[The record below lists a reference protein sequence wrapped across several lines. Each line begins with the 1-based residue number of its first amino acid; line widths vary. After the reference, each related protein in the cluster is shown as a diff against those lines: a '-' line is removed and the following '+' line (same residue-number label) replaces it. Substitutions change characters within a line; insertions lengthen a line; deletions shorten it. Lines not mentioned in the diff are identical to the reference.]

1 MEAARRQGLG
11 SQLDFATGFNI
22 LGQSMAHA
30 YTPGLKVTARAVVKK
45 QRRLPLPG
53 ETLVEKGHKVKGDDI
68 VARTAL
74 PGNVQTVN
82 VAGLLGVPP
91 EDVPSLMMK
100 KAGDSVAKDEVM
112 ALSKGLFGLFKS
124 EVKSPVAGTVE
135 NVSSITGQVILREP
149 PEPVQVDAYI
159 EGAVSEVIPREG
171 VVVETEASF
180 VQGIFGVGGEVRGV
194 IRMIVDKPDVVV
206 TAAQIPDDCKG
217 QVLVG
222 GSLVRY
228 DAIERAVKLGAKAI
242 VVGGIED
249 ATLRSFLGYDIG
261 VAITGSEKKGL
272 TIVATEG
279 FGEMRMAQRTFE
291 LLQSLAGKMASV
303 NGATQIRAG
312 VIRPEVIVPA
322 DTKLGEIK
330 QSTAE
335 GGLALGMPVRIIRQP
350 NFGRIGT
357 VTSLPVELQ
366 TIETEAKA
374 RVLGV
379 ELEDGTKVLL
389 PRANVEIIES

>member
-1 MEAARRQGLG
+1 MVR
-11 SQLDFATGFNI
+11 
-22 LGQSMAHA
+22 
-30 YTPGLKVTARAVVKK
+30 K

-53 ETLVEKGHKVKGDDI
+53 ETLVDKGHKVKGDDI

-100 KAGDSVAKDEVM
+100 KAGEAVAKGEMM
-112 ALSKGLFGLFKS
+112 ALSKGFFGLFKS
-124 EVKSPVAGTVE
+124 EVKAPVDGTVE

-159 EGAVSEVIPREG
+159 EGVVSEVIPREG

-180 VQGIFGVGGEVRGV
+180 VQGIFGVGGEVRGI
-194 IRMIVDKPDVVV
+194 IRMIVDQPDMVV

-222 GSLVRY
+222 GSLVKY

-249 ATLRSFLGYDIG
+249 STLRSFLGYDIG
-261 VAITGSEKKGL
+261 ADSAKDVRPAEVACGQDGIG
-272 TIVATEG
+272 
-279 FGEMRMAQRTFE
+279 QRRDPD
-291 LLQSLAGKMASV
+291 SGRRNPARGDCAG
-303 NGATQIRAG
+303 
-312 VIRPEVIVPA
+312 
-322 DTKLGEIK
+322 
-330 QSTAE
+330 
-335 GGLALGMPVRIIRQP
+335 
-350 NFGRIGT
+350 
-357 VTSLPVELQ
+357 
-366 TIETEAKA
+366 
-374 RVLGV
+374 
-379 ELEDGTKVLL
+379 
-389 PRANVEIIES
+389 

>member
-1 MEAARRQGLG
+1 
-11 SQLDFATGFNI
+11 
-22 LGQSMAHA
+22 MAHA
-30 YTPGLKVTARAVVKK
+30 YTPGLKVTARTLVRK

-53 ETLVEKGHKVKGDDI
+53 ETLVEEGRKVTGDDI

-74 PGNVQTVN
+74 PGNVETVN

-91 EDVPSLMMK
+91 EDVPALMLK
-100 KAGDSVAKDEVM
+100 QSGETVAKDEVM

-124 EVKSPVAGTVE
+124 VVKAPVAGTVE
-135 NVSSITGQVILREP
+135 SISSITGQVILREP
-149 PEPVQVDAYI
+149 PEPVQVDAYL
-159 EGAVSEVIPREG
+159 EGVVSEVIPREG

-194 IRMIVDKPDVVV
+194 IRMIVDSPDVVV
-206 TAAQIPDDCKG
+206 TASLIPEDCKG

-222 GSLVRY
+222 GSLVKY

-261 VAITGSEKKGL
+261 VAITGSESKGL
-272 TIVATEG
+272 TLVATEG
-279 FGEMRMAQRTFE
+279 FGEMRMAQRTFD
-291 LLQSLAGKMASV
+291 LLESLVGKMASV

-312 VIRPEVIVPA
+312 VIRPEVIVPSDA
-322 DTKLGEIK
+322 RGGEMK

-350 NFGRIGT
+350 NFGKIGK
-357 VTSLPVELQ
+357 VTGLPVELQ
-366 TIETEAKA
+366 PIETEAKA
-374 RVLGV
+374 RVLEV
-379 ELEDGTKVLL
+379 ELDDGQRVLM

>member
-1 MEAARRQGLG
+1 
-11 SQLDFATGFNI
+11 
-22 LGQSMAHA
+22 MAHA
-30 YTPGLKVTARAVVKK
+30 YTPGLKVTGRTLVRK

-53 ETLVEKGHKVKGDDI
+53 ETLANKGQRVKGDDI

-100 KAGDSVAKDEVM
+100 KAGDAVAKDEVM
-112 ALSKGLFGLFKS
+112 ALSKGFFGLFKS
-124 EVKSPVAGTVE
+124 EVKAPVSGTVE
-135 NVSSITGQVILREP
+135 NVSSITGQVILREA

-159 EGAVSEVIPREG
+159 EGLVSDVIPREG

-194 IRMIVDKPDVVV
+194 VRVIVDRPDVVV
-206 TAAQIPDDCKG
+206 TAAMIPSDCNG
-217 QVLVG
+217 QVLIG
-222 GSLVRY
+222 GSLVKY
-228 DAIERAVKLGAKAI
+228 DAIEKAVKLGVKAI

-249 ATLRSFLGYDIG
+249 STLRSFLGYDIG

-272 TIVATEG
+272 TVVATEG
-279 FGEMRMAQRTFE
+279 FGEMRMAQRTFD
-291 LLQSLAGKMASV
+291 LLKSLAGRMASV

-312 VIRPEVIVPA
+312 VIRPEVIVPS
-322 DTKLGEIK
+322 DTNLGEIK

-350 NFGRIGT
+350 NFGKIGK

-374 RVLGV
+374 RVL
-379 ELEDGTKVLL
+379 
-389 PRANVEIIES
+389 

>member
-1 MEAARRQGLG
+1 
-11 SQLDFATGFNI
+11 
-22 LGQSMAHA
+22 MAHA
-30 YTPGLKVTARAVVKK
+30 YTPGLKVTARALVKK

-53 ETLVEKGHKVKGDDI
+53 ETLVAKGAKVKGDDV

-100 KAGDSVAKDEVM
+100 KAGDTVAKDEVM
-112 ALSKGLFGLFKS
+112 ALSKGFFGLFKS
-124 EVKSPVAGTVE
+124 EVKAPVAGTVE

-159 EGAVSEVIPREG
+159 EGVVSDVIPHEG
-171 VVVETEASF
+171 VVVEAQASF
-180 VQGIFGVGGEVRGV
+180 VQGIFGVGGEVRGF
-194 IRMIVDKPDVVV
+194 IRMIVDDPGTVV

-217 QVLVG
+217 QVLIG
-222 GSLVRY
+222 GSLVKY
-228 DAIERAVKLGAKAI
+228 DAIERALEQGAKAI

-249 ATLRSFLGYDIG
+249 STLRSFLGYDIG
-261 VAITGSEKKGL
+261 VAITGSENKGL
-272 TIVATEG
+272 TLVATEG

-291 LLQSLAGKMASV
+291 LLKSLVGKMASV

-322 DTKLGEIK
+322 DTRESEIK

-350 NFGRIGT
+350 NFGKIGK

-366 TIETEAKA
+366 TIETEAKV
-374 RVLGV
+374 RVLEV
-379 ELEDGTKVLL
+379 ELEDGRRVLL

>member
-1 MEAARRQGLG
+1 
-11 SQLDFATGFNI
+11 
-22 LGQSMAHA
+22 MAHA
-30 YTPGLKVTARAVVKK
+30 YTPGLKVTARTLVRK

-53 ETLVEKGHKVKGDDI
+53 ETLVDKGHQVKGDDI

-91 EDVPSLMMK
+91 EDVPSLMSK
-100 KAGDSVAKDEVM
+100 KSGDAVAKDEVM
-112 ALSKGLFGLFKS
+112 ALSKGFFGLFKS
-124 EVKSPVAGTVE
+124 EVKAPVAGTVE

-159 EGAVSEVIPREG
+159 QGTVSEVIPREG

-194 IRMIVDKPDVVV
+194 IRMIVEQPDVVV
-206 TAAQIPDDCKG
+206 TAALIPDDCKG
-217 QVLVG
+217 QVLIG
-222 GSLVRY
+222 GSLVKY
-228 DAIERAVKLGAKAI
+228 DAIERAVKLG
-242 VVGGIED
+242 VGGIED

-272 TIVATEG
+272 TVVATEG

-291 LLQSLAGKMASV
+291 LLKSLVGKMASV

-322 DTKLGEIK
+322 ETNLGEI
-330 QSTAE
+330 
-335 GGLALGMPVRIIRQP
+335 
-350 NFGRIGT
+350 
-357 VTSLPVELQ
+357 
-366 TIETEAKA
+366 
-374 RVLGV
+374 
-379 ELEDGTKVLL
+379 
-389 PRANVEIIES
+389 

>member
-1 MEAARRQGLG
+1 
-11 SQLDFATGFNI
+11 
-22 LGQSMAHA
+22 MAHA
-30 YTPGLKVTARAVVKK
+30 YTPGLKVTARTLVKK

-53 ETLVEKGHKVKGDDI
+53 ETLVDKGHQVKGDDI

-100 KAGDSVAKDEVM
+100 KSGDAVAKDEVM
-112 ALSKGLFGLFKS
+112 ALSKGFFGLFKS
-124 EVKSPVAGTVE
+124 EVKAPVAGTVE
-135 NVSSITGQVILREP
+135 NISSITGQVILREP

-159 EGAVSEVIPREG
+159 QGTVSEVIPREG

-206 TAAQIPDDCKG
+206 TAALIPDDCKG
-217 QVLVG
+217 QVLIG
-222 GSLVRY
+222 GSLVKY

-272 TIVATEG
+272 TVVATEG

-291 LLQSLAGKMASV
+291 LLKSLVGKMASV

-322 DTKLGEIK
+322 DTNLGEIK

-350 NFGRIGT
+350 NFGKIGK
-357 VTSLPVELQ
+357 VTNLPVELQ

-374 RVLGV
+374 RVLEV
-379 ELEDGTKVLL
+379 ELEDGTRVLL